1 MITQAVVAVV
11 RTLQVQQRYHRKQAA
26 AVTVTQTQLQVQ
38 VLLTLAA
45 AVGQTVCQL
54 LVLHELVVLAEQVA
68 VVLVAHQFSMMLH
81 QLQQARLAQ

>member
-11 RTLQVQQRYHRKQAA
+11 RTLQVQQQYHRRQAA

-38 VLLTLAA
+38 VLLTLAV

-54 LVLHELVVLAEQVA
+54 LVHELVVLAEQVA

-81 QLQQARLAQ
+81 QLQQARQAQ